1 MGKRV
6 VQLVILSRT
15 AERKRTPVFLV
26 VNQQYRDHVSCG
38 NGKSRTKFAHVV
50 MEKALADIQNGRGL
64 SKVYKDTEE
73 MFRDLSA

>member
-1 MGKRV
+1 M
-6 VQLVILSRT
+6 
-15 AERKRTPVFLV
+15 

-64 SKVYKDTEE
+64 LKVYKDTEE